1 MAYQALYRQWRPRQF
16 SEIFGQDA
24 VVTTLMRQVT
34 SGRIAH
40 AYLFCGTRGTGKTT
54 ASKVFSR
61 AINCLD
67 KTSAEP
73 CGECEVCKAIL
84 AESCMDVVEI
94 DAASNNGVDEIRDLR
109 EKVKYPPTMAKH
121 KVYIIDEVHMLSTG
135 AFNALLKTLEEPPA
149 HAVFILATTEP
160 QRLPATILSRCQRF
174 DFHRI
179 SADTIIDKLMIVLG
193 GIGRTADDG
202 ALYEVARAA
211 EGSMRDAM
219 SLMDV
224 CLAYT
229 DGEVTSQLARDV
241 LGTSGREFMFDFMD
255 ALIMNDAKRCLEL
268 IAATMDLGRD
278 PQVFARDTVS
288 HARTALLAG
297 ILGSELADITEI
309 TEEDAQRYREQ
320 ASKAPREKFMRIME
334 LFMKAEPDMK
344 WALQPRTVLELCA
357 VRACHPEVEKDA
369 SLEERVAKVENA
381 VKNGIAIAVPA
392 AGAAPAETAAPAAE
406 AAATAAAPV
415 QQAAANSAADAPQE
429 YLSAV
434 AALMDANPSLK
445 AALSAMIFVSVNDSI
460 VTVEFPKKNLMFQKI
475 LERKVS
481 ILNEAFTAKFGRN
494 MTVAMRAEGINAAA
508 AKTSSPAKKII
519 EQSYD
524 IFGRENIEIRD

>member
-67 KTSAEP
+67 TTSAEP

-135 AFNALLKTLEEPPA
+135 AFNALLKTLEEPPS

-229 DGEVTSQLARDV
+229 DGEVTSQLARDI

-255 ALIMNDAKRCLEL
+255 ALITNDAKRCLEL
-268 IAATMDLGRD
+268 IAATMDMGRD

-320 ASKAPREKFMRIME
+320 TSKAPREKFMRIME

-357 VRACHPEVEKDA
+357 VRACHPEAEKDA
-369 SLEERVAKVENA
+369 ALEERIAKVENA
-381 VKNGIAIAVPA
+381 VKNGVAIAVPA
-392 AGAAPAETAAPAAE
+392 ASAQAAPQTEAAPAEATAPSPTAPAA
-406 AAATAAAPV
+406 
-415 QQAAANSAADAPQE
+415 AAANTADVPQE
-429 YLSAV
+429 YLSAI
-434 AALMDANPSLK
+434 AAVKEANPSI
-445 AALSAMIFVSVNDSI
+445 AGPISAMIFVGIAGDI
-460 VTVEFPKKNLMFQKI
+460 VTVEFPKKNLMFLKI
-475 LERKVS
+475 LEKRTA
-481 ILNEAFTAKFGRN
+481 IFNEALSAKFGRP
-494 MTVAMRAEGINAAA
+494 MTIVMRAEGVNSSA
-508 AKTSSPAKKII
+508 AKASSPAKKVI

-524 IFGRENIEIRD
+524 IFGRENIEIKD

>member
-1 MAYQALYRQWRPRQF
+1 MAYQALYREWRPKQF

-67 KTSAEP
+67 TSSAEP

-84 AESCMDVVEI
+84 AESCMDVIEI

-109 EKVKYPPTMAKH
+109 EKVKYPPTMAKY

-135 AFNALLKTLEEPPA
+135 AFNALLKTLEEPPH

-179 SADTIIDKLMIVLG
+179 SAETIIDKLMIVLG
-193 GIGRTADDG
+193 GIGRTAEDG

-255 ALIMNDAKRCLEL
+255 ALITNDAKRCLEL

-357 VRACHPEVEKDA
+357 VRACHPEAEKDA
-369 SLEERVAKVENA
+369 ALEERVAKVENA
-381 VKNGIAIAVPA
+381 VKNGVAIAAPAAAPA
-392 AGAAPAETAAPAAE
+392 AGAPAEAPAASPAPAARPAAAAPAA
-406 AAATAAAPV
+406 
-415 QQAAANSAADAPQE
+415 DAPRE
-429 YLSAV
+429 YLDAIADVKS
-434 AALMDANPSLK
+434 ANPSM
-445 AALSAMIFVSVNDSI
+445 AGAIASMVFVSADSAS
-460 VTVEFPKKNLMFQKI
+460 VLVEFPKKNLMHMKM
-475 LERKVS
+475 LERKLA
-481 ILNEAFTAKFGRN
+481 IFNEALTAKFGRP
-494 MTVAMRAEGINAAA
+494 MTMSMRMEGANAAA
-508 AKTSSPAKKII
+508 AKTSSPAKKVI

-524 IFGRENIEIRD
+524 IFGRENIEIKD

>member
-109 EKVKYPPTMAKH
+109 EKVKYPPTMARH

-135 AFNALLKTLEEPPA
+135 AFNALLKTLEEPPS

-179 SADTIIDKLMIVLG
+179 SAETIIDKLMIVLG

-255 ALIMNDAKRCLEL
+255 ALIANDAKRCLEL

-288 HARTALLAG
+288 HARTTLLAG

-320 ASKAPREKFMRIME
+320 AAKAPREKFMRIME

-357 VRACHPEVEKDA
+357 VRACHPEAEKDA
-369 SLEERVAKVENA
+369 TLEERIAKVENA
-381 VKNGIAIAVPA
+381 VKNGVAI
-392 AGAAPAETAAPAAE
+392 AAPAPQSASPAPAAAPESASAAAPAAQS
-406 AAATAAAPV
+406 AAAAPKT
-415 QQAAANSAADAPQE
+415 DIPQE
-429 YLSAV
+429 YLSAI
-434 AALMDANPSLK
+434 AAVKEANPSI
-445 AALSAMIFVSVNDSI
+445 AGPIDAMIFTGINDN
-460 VTVEFPKKNLMFQKI
+460 VVHVEFPKKNLMFLKM
-475 LERKVS
+475 LERKAA
-481 ILNEAFTAKFGRN
+481 LFNEALSSKFGRP
-494 MTVAMRAEGINAAA
+494 MTIVMKVEGTASA
-508 AKTSSPAKKII
+508 AKTSSPAKKVI

-524 IFGRENIEIRD
+524 IFGRENIEIKD